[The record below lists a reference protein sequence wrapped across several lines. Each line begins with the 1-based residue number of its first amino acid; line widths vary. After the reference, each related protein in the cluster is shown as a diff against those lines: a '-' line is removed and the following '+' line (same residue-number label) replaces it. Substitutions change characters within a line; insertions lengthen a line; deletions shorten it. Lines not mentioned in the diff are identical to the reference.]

1 MNPYEGPRNGDYVA
15 YVDKLLRASPE
26 FRRTSHS
33 IASAVMQASAT
44 PGSQSES
51 PLAQMREKLQQAR
64 EAVQPLQ
71 PAQPDQP
78 DQARRV
84 GAAGA
89 VASAARARPAAQGA
103 DRNSAARLSKAEARR
118 RFQEIEREIDS
129 RKAQAAPR
137 RRPWVSP
144 FVLFMVAAGA
154 MLTRV
159 SPALGTAVSLMAW
172 FSLLGN
178 LIAKLRGR

>member
-64 EAVQPLQ
+64 EAAQPLQ
-71 PAQPDQP
+71 PAQPDQ
-78 DQARRV
+78 ARRL

-144 FVLFMVAAGA
+144 FVLFMVVAGA

>member
-64 EAVQPLQ
+64 EAAQPLQ
-71 PAQPDQP
+71 PAQPDR
-78 DQARRV
+78 ARRV

-89 VASAARARPAAQGA
+89 VASAARARPPEQGA

-118 RFQEIEREIDS
+118 RFQQIEREIDS

-144 FVLFMVAAGA
+144 FVLFMVVAGA

>member
-15 YVDKLLRASPE
+15 YVDKLLRANPE

-64 EAVQPLQ
+64 EAAQPLQ
-71 PAQPDQP
+71 PAQP

-144 FVLFMVAAGA
+144 FVLFMVVAGA

>member
-64 EAVQPLQ
+64 EAAQPLQ
-71 PAQPDQP
+71 PAQP

-144 FVLFMVAAGA
+144 FVLFMVVAGA

-178 LIAKLRGR
+178 LIAKFRGR

>member
-33 IASAVMQASAT
+33 IAGAVMQASAT

-64 EAVQPLQ
+64 EAARPLQ
-71 PAQPDQP
+71 PAQPDR
-78 DQARRV
+78 ARRE

-144 FVLFMVAAGA
+144 FVLFIVVAGA

>member
-33 IASAVMQASAT
+33 IAGAVMQASAT

-64 EAVQPLQ
+64 EAAQPLQ
-71 PAQPDQP
+71 PAQP

-144 FVLFMVAAGA
+144 FVLFMVVAGA